1 MKKMSSTT
9 CSDVL
14 VPRSTLTAG
23 TMRSK
28 CRLYSSTESERIELG
43 YITNLLC
50 WISPVRTEWLIMTK
64 SS

>member
-1 MKKMSSTT
+1 MKKISSTT

-28 CRLYSSTESERIELG
+28 CRLYSSTESELG

-50 WISPVRTEWLIMTK
+50 WIPPVRTEWLIMTK